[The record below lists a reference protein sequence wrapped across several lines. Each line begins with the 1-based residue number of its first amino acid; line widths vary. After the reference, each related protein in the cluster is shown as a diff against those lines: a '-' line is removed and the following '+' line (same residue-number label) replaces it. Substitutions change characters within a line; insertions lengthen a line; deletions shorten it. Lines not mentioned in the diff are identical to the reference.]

1 MDKKS
6 IMKVISIIA
15 MIGGAGL
22 SLIADLLND
31 KVSDM
36 ELDERID
43 ERLAARDDR

>member
-1 MDKKS
+1 MDKKALK
-6 IMKVISIIA
+6 IISVIA

-22 SLIADLLND
+22 SLFADLLND

-43 ERLAARDDR
+43 ERLAAKDDR